1 MTLKELR
8 EARSWL
14 GKLHETHCFDPVR
27 ARAAKSAIRAVEK
40 AVVEVGSVCDVNGR
54 PGDPDPAESANC
66 VRALRAL
73 LKTGPSMRADG
84 RGIIQQEVSDG
95 QKA

>member
-66 VRALRAL
+66 ARGPRAR
-73 LKTGPSMRADG
+73 LKTGPWYNPAG
-84 RGIIQQEVSDG
+84 GI
-95 QKA
+95 